1 MMRIFWVECKH
12 ILRSRLLWC
21 VALLGFFAGLYLHSV
36 SVDSSL
42 LTVSNGFVREHGT
55 SFTEEDADDFVLYYL
70 EHTEHGKEIQQE
82 LQQLGLSTITP
93 SQIMRYQRGEDP
105 ELAERLHTLREKDE
119 SAYEYLMYE
128 FHWFT
133 RVLDHMADNRT
144 KENIDLEKQG
154 KSWMNSLLPPEEEW
168 KRSLLQ
174 PAFAAMQD
182 RVEDVFATGENQG
195 FFPYSLSGG
204 GYNSWFWSQF
214 RMNDG
219 LGFLWGVSFLL
230 SAIMVARSLGGSF
243 RAHRGQL
250 LYTGRPGRRL
260 ILIKMAAV
268 LTISGLFFV
277 LLTGLMTFLYV
288 HLYHIDLYWN
298 VPVASLL
305 CEDGPA
311 IPRFAVTLLQYW
323 WFQLGV
329 GLGCVLI
336 MALLFSGVMALT
348 KNFYAGSAMMA
359 LLVTGFVIL
368 LKMVPGTESSLL
380 LMSSPMG
387 LFFHTGFLLM
397 PFLRASTLFTALPH
411 FEGYSLL
418 VWGIIAAIVMTLGMW
433 RMRRASI

>member
-70 EHTEHGKEIQQE
+70 EHTEHGKEVQQE
-82 LQQLGLSTITP
+82 LQQLGFSTITP

-105 ELAERLHTLREKDE
+105 ELAERLHALREQDE
-119 SAYEYLMYE
+119 NAYDYLLYE
-128 FHWFT
+128 FYRFT

-154 KSWMNSLLPPEEEW
+154 KSWMNSYVSSEEQW
-168 KRSLLQ
+168 KRAQFES
-174 PAFAAMQD
+174 AFAAMQD
-182 RVEDVFATGENQG
+182 RVEEVFANGENQG
-195 FFPYSLSGG
+195 FFPYTLQNG
-204 GYNSWFWSQF
+204 GYNDWFWSLF
-214 RMNDG
+214 RMNNG
-219 LGFLWGVSFLL
+219 LGFLWGLSFLL

-260 ILIKMAAV
+260 VLIKMAAV
-268 LTISGLFFV
+268 LTISGLLFV
-277 LLTGLMTFLYV
+277 LLTGLMTLLYV
-288 HLYHIDLYWN
+288 LLYRIDLYWN

-336 MALLFSGVMALT
+336 MALLFTGIMALT
-348 KNFYAGSAMMA
+348 KNFYVGSALMV
-359 LLVTGFVIL
+359 LLVAGFVVL
-368 LKMVPGTESSLL
+368 LKMVPGTESSFL

-397 PFLRASTLFTALPH
+397 PFLRASTMFTALPH

-418 VWGIIAAIVMTLGMW
+418 VWGIIAAIVMALGMW

>member
-1 MMRIFWVECKH
+1 MMRIFWEECKH

-21 VALLGFFAGLYLHSV
+21 VALLGFLAGLYLHSV
-36 SVDSSL
+36 SVDPSL
-42 LTVSNGFVREHGT
+42 LEVSNGFVREHGT
-55 SFTEEDADDFVLYYL
+55 SFTEQDADDFVLYYL
-70 EHTEHGKEIQQE
+70 EHTQHGQEVKQE

-105 ELAERLHTLREKDE
+105 ELAERLHALREKDE

-133 RVLDHMADNRT
+133 RVLDQMADNRT
-144 KENIDLEKQG
+144 EENIDLEKQG
-154 KSWMNSLLPPEEEW
+154 KSWMDSLLPPEEEW

-214 RMNDG
+214 RMTDG
-219 LGFLWGVSFLL
+219 LGFLWGLSFLL

-268 LTISGLFFV
+268 LTISGLLFL
-277 LLTGLMTFLYV
+277 LLTGLMTLLYV
-288 HLYHIDLYWN
+288 LLYHIDLYWH

-311 IPRFAVTLLQYW
+311 IPRLAVTLLQYW

-336 MALLFSGVMALT
+336 MALLFGGVMALT
-348 KNFYAGSAMMA
+348 KNFYVGSAMIA

-418 VWGIIAAIVMTLGMW
+418 VWGLITAIVMTLGMW
-433 RMRRASI
+433 RMHRASI